1 MEALDSPPNEEQIP
15 CEEPISADITE
26 SQPTEASITAKT
38 ERARIADSLSLH
50 LEQRAPADKLVH
62 LHGTVAPALRAAQ
75 KRLEHNVT
83 RDHVGRLLGAR
94 PQAELLSHR
103 GITQPAGQAGRI
115 QSAAKRLER
124 NFTSNK
130 IAHLLEHRAHAEDL
144 QHKDILGSQ
153 SVASSIQRPQR
164 DLQKNLAKSNL
175 YHALKFRPSI
185 TELMKKGVY
194 PTPADEGEDKSD
206 GEEGDYEEEENGDKS
221 PLEFP
226 DDFQATYSAFQ
237 KEDAASRHHFYPT
250 KRSKC
255 FHLTRVLLKNVAT
268 MAADGELSAD
278 QKGFIKDLIVDQD
291 PTILAVAEAYDTEHD
306 LEDFKDS
313 IMRIA
318 TRRERHAS

>member
-1 MEALDSPPNEEQIP
+1 MEDPHNPPRDTLQT
-15 CEEPISADITE
+15 CEPESAQSSAKLEAAAAKKLERTRIS
-26 SQPTEASITAKT
+26 
-38 ERARIADSLSLH
+38 DSLNH
-50 LEQRAPADKLVH
+50 QLEHRHMDKLVM
-62 LHGTVAPALRAAQ
+62 LHGNVAPSLRAAQ

-94 PQAELLSHR
+94 PDAEILTHR

-175 YHALKFRPSI
+175 YHALKYRPSI

-194 PTPADEGEDKSD
+194 PTPSGDEVLLEEKSD
-206 GEEGDYEEEENGDKS
+206 GEEGDYEEEEAGDKS
-221 PLEFP
+221 PLEYP
-226 DDFQATYSAFQ
+226 DDFQSTYIAFQ
-237 KEDAASRHHFYPT
+237 REYTASGHRDLYPM

-255 FHLTRVLLKNVAT
+255 FHLTRLLLKNVAAMT
-268 MAADGELSAD
+268 AAGELAAD

-291 PTILAVAEAYDTEHD
+291 PTILAVAETYDTEHD
-306 LEDFKDS
+306 LLDFKDS
-313 IMRIA
+313 IMRLA
-318 TRRERHAS
+318 ARREHSS

>member
-1 MEALDSPPNEEQIP
+1 MDDPGSVPSEEQP
-15 CEEPISADITE
+15 TDEPQTVTNTEHEAELAKRLERTRIS
-26 SQPTEASITAKT
+26 
-38 ERARIADSLSLH
+38 DSLSFH
-50 LEQRAPADKLVH
+50 LEHRDKDRVI
-62 LHGTVAPALRAAQ
+62 LHGHVAPKLRAAQ

-94 PQAELLSHR
+94 PDAEMLSHR

-153 SVASSIQRPQR
+153 SVASCIQRPQR

-175 YHALKFRPSI
+175 YHALKYRPSI

-194 PTPADEGEDKSD
+194 PTPADEVLEEKSD
-206 GEEGDYEEEENGDKS
+206 GEEGDYEKEEGEQS
-221 PLEFP
+221 PLEYP
-226 DDFQATYSAFQ
+226 DDFQSIYHAFQ
-237 KEDAASRHHFYPT
+237 KEYAASRHRDLYPM

-255 FHLTRVLLKNVAT
+255 FHLTRLLLKNVAA
-268 MAADGELSAD
+268 MAEAGELSVD

-291 PTILAVAEAYDTEHD
+291 PTILAVAETYDTEND
-306 LEDFKDS
+306 LPDFKDS
-313 IMRIA
+313 ILRLA
-318 TRRERHAS
+318 ARWEHVS

>member
-1 MEALDSPPNEEQIP
+1 
-15 CEEPISADITE
+15 
-26 SQPTEASITAKT
+26 
-38 ERARIADSLSLH
+38 
-50 LEQRAPADKLVH
+50 
-62 LHGTVAPALRAAQ
+62 
-75 KRLEHNVT
+75 
-83 RDHVGRLLGAR
+83 LGAR
-94 PQAELLSHR
+94 PDAEILTHR

-175 YHALKFRPSI
+175 YHALKYRPSI

-194 PTPADEGEDKSD
+194 PTPADETLLEDQKSD
-206 GEEGDYEEEENGDKS
+206 GEEGDYEEEEAGDKS
-221 PLEFP
+221 PLEYP
-226 DDFQATYSAFQ
+226 DDFQSTYSAFQ
-237 KEDAASRHHFYPT
+237 REYTASRHRDPYPM

-255 FHLTRVLLKNVAT
+255 FHLTRLLLKNVAA
-268 MAADGELSAD
+268 MAEAGELSAD

-291 PTILAVAEAYDTEHD
+291 PTILAVAETYDTEHD
-306 LEDFKDS
+306 LLDFKDS
-313 IMRIA
+313 ILRLA
-318 TRRERHAS
+318 ARHEHMS

>member
-1 MEALDSPPNEEQIP
+1 M
-15 CEEPISADITE
+15 
-26 SQPTEASITAKT
+26 
-38 ERARIADSLSLH
+38 
-50 LEQRAPADKLVH
+50 DKLVMP
-62 LHGTVAPALRAAQ
+62 HGNVAPSLRAAQ

-94 PQAELLSHR
+94 PDAEMLTQR
-103 GITQPAGQAGRI
+103 GITQPPGQAGRI

-130 IAHLLEHRAHAEDL
+130 IAHLLEHRAHPEDL

-175 YHALKFRPSI
+175 YHALKYRPSI

-194 PTPADEGEDKSD
+194 PTPADEILEGKS
-206 GEEGDYEEEENGDKS
+206 GEEGDYEEEEAGDKS
-221 PLEFP
+221 PLEYP
-226 DDFQATYSAFQ
+226 DDFQSTYRAFQ
-237 KEDAASRHHFYPT
+237 REYAASRHQDLYPM

-255 FHLTRVLLKNVAT
+255 FHLTRLLLKNVAA
-268 MAADGELSAD
+268 MAEAGELSAD

-291 PTILAVAEAYDTEHD
+291 PTILAVAETYDTEHD
-306 LEDFKDS
+306 LLDFKDS
-313 IMRIA
+313 IQRLA
-318 TRRERHAS
+318 ARASACIDRFES